1 MRHASL
7 SHLGPPGPSVSGP
20 PTGALGIGEARALKA
35 AISALILTMLLVTFE
50 PYQAVFTGPA
60 GSGNLVNQLGYGGLG
75 LASILIH
82 ACVTPRAVVA
92 RLLRPSWMV
101 MALVLLLSSTQ
112 SIWPDSS
119 FRAVVFSLAAMLAM
133 TGALCLAPDERA
145 FRFALATAA
154 LAVLGLSYAGVVLM
168 PAAAIHN
175 EALEAANIG
184 LWRGIYSHKNVAGP
198 VMAVLCFAGL
208 YLVRSGQW
216 VTGIVIAVLAA
227 FFVLKTGSKTTL
239 GLMPL
244 VALLVSAGRV
254 FGGRR
259 LPTVVLALALSC
271 AGLMTLGTVLSP
283 LLYDLLQWAMP
294 GTTFTG
300 RLDLWRFAIHA
311 LGPRAWT
318 GAGFEAFWTT
328 PAVMQAELPFGSSW
342 DPRGIVNAHNG
353 YLDLAIALGWPGLA
367 IGVLVLAVLP
377 LRDFARVDARTP
389 EATRAADF
397 FLMVLTFTLLNA
409 FLESFLFARG
419 NPVWMVM
426 WLAVAG
432 LHLLPKASM
441 HAQAV
446 AGELSETRTGSLRD
460 NGTHEC

>member
-1 MRHASL
+1 MRSL
-7 SHLGPPGPSVSGP
+7 PPPPSGP
-20 PTGALGIGEARALKA
+20 ARRVVFDAPSEAFPLGTEEVRAVKA
-35 AISALILTMLLVTFE
+35 ALSALILTLLLVTFE
-50 PYQAVFTGPA
+50 PYQAAFVGPA

-75 LASILIH
+75 LVAVLIH
-82 ACVTPRAVVA
+82 VSITPRAVAA
-92 RLLRPSWMV
+92 RLMRPAWVV

-119 FRAVVFSLAAMLAM
+119 LRAVVFSLAAMLAM

-145 FRFALATAA
+145 FRFALTVAA
-154 LAVLGLSYAGVVLM
+154 LGVLGLSYAGIVLM

-175 EALEAANIG
+175 EALEAQNIG

-208 YLVRSGQW
+208 YLVRSGQGA
-216 VTGIVIAVLAA
+216 TGIVIALLSA

-244 VALLVSAGRV
+244 VAILVSAGRV

-259 LPTVVLALALSC
+259 LPVIVLALALGG

-283 LLYDLLQWAMP
+283 LLYDLLQWALP
-294 GTTFTG
+294 GTTYTG

-311 LGPRAWT
+311 LGPREWT
-318 GAGFEAFWTT
+318 GAGFEAFWST
-328 PAVMQAELPFGSSW
+328 PAVMQAEPPFGSSW

-367 IGVLVLAVLP
+367 FGLVVLVVLP
-377 LRDFARVDARTP
+377 LRDFVRIGAQGAAVTRV
-389 EATRAADF
+389 ADF
-397 FLMVLTFTLLNA
+397 FLMVLAFTLLNA
-409 FLESFLFARG
+409 LLESFLFARG
-419 NPVWMVM
+419 NPVWMTT

-432 LHLLPKASM
+432 LHILPK
-441 HAQAV
+441 
-446 AGELSETRTGSLRD
+446 RD
-460 NGTHEC
+460 GTT